1 MLIKVIKRTNLIKSG
16 AGFFIFF
23 SSFFSE
29 GGVEVLVLV
38 EREREKKNP
47 GLHLYSQTLG
57 EGAISCLIN

>member
-1 MLIKVIKRTNLIKSG
+1 M
-16 AGFFIFF
+16 
-23 SSFFSE
+23 
-29 GGVEVLVLV
+29 EVLVLV